1 MDKNKVITPVLLIL
15 ASLAW
20 AGSFVAVR
28 LTYKEISPVNLGFLR
43 FFIATPIM
51 VLLLL
56 LRKKKTRIPS
66 KELLPLSILGLTGVT
81 LLYIFQFIGI
91 SYTTAST
98 SAVLI
103 NTNVIF
109 IAILSAIFLK
119 EKFSLRKS
127 VGVVLSFFGVIVVIF
142 AQMSNEGITS
152 GDTFLIGCI
161 FVILSATCWAVYSIV
176 GKRLLTKYD
185 PFTVTTYAFALGT
198 VFFLPI
204 VFPEIIGVIQNI
216 SFNGWMAVFYLG
228 LVCSVFAYLAWYY
241 VLSKNEAG
249 RSAVFLNLIP
259 LFTIILS
266 FFVGEVPTA
275 LFLVGAILII
285 YGVYLAQK
293 N

>member
-1 MDKNKVITPVLLIL
+1 MDKMKVTTSVLLIL
-15 ASLAW
+15 VSLAW

-28 LTYKEISPVNLGFLR
+28 LTYKEISPINLGFLR

-51 VLLLL
+51 ILILL

-91 SYTTAST
+91 AYTTAST

-109 IAILSAIFLK
+109 IAILSIIFLK
-119 EKFSLRKS
+119 ERFSLKKS
-127 VGVVLSFFGVIVVIF
+127 AGVLLSFFGVIVVIL
-142 AQMSNEGITS
+142 AQISNEEITFS
-152 GDTFLIGCI
+152 DTFLIGCI
-161 FVILSATCWAVYSIV
+161 FVIFSAVCWAIYSVV
-176 GKRLLTKYD
+176 GKRIIIKYD
-185 PFTVTTYAFALGT
+185 SFTVTTYAFALGT

-204 VFPEIIGVIQNI
+204 VFPEIIAVIQNI
-216 SFNGWMAVFYLG
+216 SFNGWIAVLYLG
-228 LVCSVFAYLAWYY
+228 LICSVFAYFAWYY

-249 RSAVFLNLIP
+249 SSAVFLNLIP
-259 LFTIILS
+259 LFTITLS
-266 FFVGEVPTA
+266 FFVGEIPTA

>member
-1 MDKNKVITPVLLIL
+1 MDKMKVTTSVLLIL
-15 ASLAW
+15 VSLAW

-28 LTYKEISPVNLGFLR
+28 LTYKEISPINLGFLR

-51 VLLLL
+51 ILILL

-91 SYTTAST
+91 AYTTAST

-109 IAILSAIFLK
+109 IAILSTIFLK
-119 EKFSLRKS
+119 ERFSLKKS
-127 VGVVLSFFGVIVVIF
+127 AGVLLSFFGVIVVIL
-142 AQMSNEGITS
+142 AQISNEEITFS
-152 GDTFLIGCI
+152 DTFLIGCI
-161 FVILSATCWAVYSIV
+161 FVIFSAVCWAIYSVV
-176 GKRLLTKYD
+176 GKRIIIKYD
-185 PFTVTTYAFALGT
+185 SFTVTTYAFALGT

-204 VFPEIIGVIQNI
+204 VFPEIIAVIQNI
-216 SFNGWMAVFYLG
+216 SFNGWIAVLYLS
-228 LVCSVFAYLAWYY
+228 LICSVFAYFAWYY

-249 RSAVFLNLIP
+249 SSAVFLNLIP
-259 LFTIILS
+259 LFTITLS
-266 FFVGEVPTA
+266 FFVGEIPTA